1 MFLDAPEKEARKRLR
16 NRRRSLNPQELTDNN
31 AGEEDD
37 DNAQVAEE
45 MQKLERKKSKNGSNS
60 FILFM
65 LVCLNI
71 NELINM

>member
-45 MQKLERKKSKNGSNS
+45 MQKLERKKSKNGT
-60 FILFM
+60 ILLVYM
-65 LVCLNI
+65 CVCLDI
-71 NELINM
+71 NQLVDM